1 MVYFPP
7 FVSESIIFVPSNYKG
22 IIKSLLLEIRVDGN
36 SPRDKVLPWNVLEK
50 VEKLSLSR
58 YEMIVASGERKLE
71 N

>member
-22 IIKSLLLEIRVDGN
+22 IIKSLLLEIRVGGN
-36 SPRDKVLPWNVLEK
+36 SPLTRDKVLPWNVPEK

-58 YEMIVASGERKLE
+58 
-71 N
+71 

>member
-36 SPRDKVLPWNVLEK
+36 SPSLTRDKVLPWNVPEK

-58 YEMIVASGERKLE
+58 
-71 N
+71 